1 MTLQP
6 ILALLLGILACRAA
20 AQRPVV
26 TTIDST
32 WRTYRLPNARFTVTL
47 PAGFKPR
54 NNYGCYD
61 ALPKGPLI
69 PLRSI
74 RDVCVRVVS
83 SDVAENASLQHP
95 RDCNLDLA
103 DRTDCDFY
111 EEVSADTL
119 SVEGR
124 RVILERGLRN
134 GTIGHE
140 RRRPVILIRVALRG
154 GSVGLLE
161 GAVRGR
167 VDEPD
172 FLAAAGSLRQ

>member
-1 MTLQP
+1 MKQV
-6 ILALLLGILACRAA
+6 LAVLLAIGVCQSPGERPAIAA
-20 AQRPVV
+20 
-26 TTIDST
+26 IDST
-32 WRTYRLPNARFTVTL
+32 WRTYRLPNAPFSITL

-54 NNYGCYD
+54 NIYGCYE
-61 ALPKGPLI
+61 AVPKGPLI

-83 SDVAENASLQHP
+83 SDVAEILSLQHP
-95 RDCNLDLA
+95 RECNLDLA
-103 DRTDCDFY
+103 ARTDCDFY

-119 SVEGR
+119 AVNGR

-140 RRRPVILIRVALRG
+140 RRRPVIVIRVALHG
-154 GSVGLLE
+154 DSVGLLE
-161 GAVRGR
+161 GAVRSR
-167 VDEPD
+167 ADEPD